1 MRSVQRAVTIILA
14 AAVLSGCLPRGGP
27 SPAADARSAAGQEA
41 AGYPVPVITPPPSPE
56 GWPTPVPPTP
66 TVTPEPYIQTAEA
79 IMALPTWTPL
89 PTATA
94 TLEPTP
100 VPTLVPGRAVVMV
113 NGIDARGVPQL
124 LRYEWDAGA
133 AALASPAVL
142 AAGAWSTR
150 DRVYGL
156 VPSPRGSYV
165 AVNSVYGDAG
175 ADVHVMNV
183 DNGWLGPRLPKGG
196 FGRVLDWHPDGAR
209 FLMQRW
215 EQPGLPGRTLL
226 VDALSAQTLTALE
239 VPSANLASYSVTS
252 ASFSPDGDEAAVAYV
267 DGNTGNSEVWLIA
280 LSGDGR
286 LLAKTASQ
294 RIEWLDWSPRGEW
307 IAMVTWGPGPG
318 STTWDYAAQ
327 LQLLHPDSG
336 EQVPLAATVMAH
348 GPAMLLA
355 PQWDPQG
362 TRLAFLAGERVPAGS
377 TLPLE
382 TSVHVW
388 DADGGQIAALAGEP
402 HRLRAQLSWADDGS
416 RLVFVE
422 ESAPDSWTLMAADP
436 RASEAPT
443 RLPVAGPGLAISLG
457 GYSRAVWLTVAAAGG
472 NP

>member
-1 MRSVQRAVTIILA
+1 MGG
-14 AAVLSGCLPRGGP
+14 GCWFTGR
-27 SPAADARSAAGQEA
+27 
-41 AGYPVPVITPPPSPE
+41 
-56 GWPTPVPPTP
+56 
-66 TVTPEPYIQTAEA
+66 TVT
-79 IMALPTWTPL
+79 
-89 PTATA
+89 
-94 TLEPTP
+94 
-100 VPTLVPGRAVVMV
+100 
-113 NGIDARGVPQL
+113 
-124 LRYEWDAGA
+124 
-133 AALASPAVL
+133 
-142 AAGAWSTR
+142 
-150 DRVYGL
+150 
-156 VPSPRGSYV
+156 
-165 AVNSVYGDAG
+165 
-175 ADVHVMNV
+175 
-183 DNGWLGPRLPKGG
+183 LGPRLPKGG

-362 TRLAFLAGERVPAGS
+362 TRLAFLAGSASPPGRPSPWRRVS
-377 TLPLE
+377 TYGTP
-382 TSVHVW
+382 TV
-388 DADGGQIAALAGEP
+388 A
-402 HRLRAQLSWADDGS
+402 RS
-416 RLVFVE
+416 RR
-422 ESAPDSWTLMAADP
+422 S
-436 RASEAPT
+436 RASPTGCAPSFRGRT
-443 RLPVAGPGLAISLG
+443 MDPA
-457 GYSRAVWLTVAAAGG
+457 
-472 NP
+472 